1 MRGIRRVPLVLVVTM
16 LLASAIAACGD
27 DDDSDA
33 SSSSSGGSAKSGA
46 TFTPAEVEEA
56 SKPWGCKPV
65 YDVPQDATGAKLA
78 FINPGPADPYVAA
91 WSAGMKDAASFYG
104 AELKEG
110 FIGGYD
116 FSKVIDTYRTVSA
129 FDPEVVG
136 ALADDSSG
144 KALAAATEA
153 EGRQLLFIDTII
165 EGVPQ
170 IGLENVEGGE
180 IMADE
185 LRKSIEPLLDGD
197 WEGEPIVVVG
207 VSAEGCVPCDERVE
221 GAFDKLEEFLPEGEK
236 VKYIKVVEKTATT
249 DVIQRRMTDTITAN
263 PDANFVVAALDDP
276 SAGGAFNAVRQA
288 DMEDRARIASIGGD
302 NLAVENLLKGSPS
315 YVASVDAKPYCE
327 AWNWVEAALAL
338 KAGEP
343 FDKYPYTGI
352 ITPENVEEY
361 RWRLDVKF

>member
-1 MRGIRRVPLVLVVTM
+1 MRRVPGV
-16 LLASAIAACGD
+16 LLAVSLSITLALGAVACGD
-27 DDDSDA
+27 DDDSD
-33 SSSSSGGSAKSGA
+33 SSSGASNAPAESGA
-46 TFTPAEVEEA
+46 TFTAAEVEEA
-56 SKPWGCKPV
+56 SDPWGCKPV
-65 YDVPQDATGAKLA
+65 HEVPKDATGAKLA

-91 WSAGMKDAASFYG
+91 WSAGMKDAAKFYG

-116 FSKVIDTYRTVSA
+116 FSKIIDTYRTVSA

-136 ALADDSSG
+136 ALADDATG
-144 KALAAATEA
+144 RALDAATKA
-153 EGRQLLFIDTII
+153 DGRKLLFIDTII
-165 EGVPQ
+165 EGIPQ

-180 IMADE
+180 IMAEE
-185 LRKSIEPLLDGD
+185 LRKSIEPLL
-197 WEGEPIVVVG
+197 EGEWKGEKIVVVG

-221 GAFDKLEEFLPEGEK
+221 GAFKKLKEFLPEGTDVEY
-236 VKYIKVVEKTATT
+236 VKVVEKTATT

-288 DMEDRARIASIGGD
+288 DIEDRARIASIGGD
-302 NLAVENLLKGSPS
+302 NLAVENLLKGSPA

-338 KAGEP
+338 KEGEP
-343 FDKYPYTGI
+343 FDKYPYTGV
-352 ITPENVEEY
+352 ITPENIEQY